1 MKTRR
6 LLFPLSLVCLAL
18 TLTVC
23 AQDKPQRATAEATV
37 KGQKISINYG
47 QPALK
52 GRDLL
57 AQAQPGMVWRLGM
70 NQATEINTS
79 GDLVV
84 SGKEVKAGKYTLW
97 VRKTGED
104 TWTLAFH
111 PKTGIWGA
119 PAMKEGFV
127 AETPLKL
134 EKTSDSAEI
143 LNIALADNKGDAQ
156 IKIHWGTALLTGSFG
171 VK

>member
-1 MKTRR
+1 
-6 LLFPLSLVCLAL
+6 
-18 TLTVC
+18 
-23 AQDKPQRATAEATV
+23 
-37 KGQKISINYG
+37 
-47 QPALK
+47 
-52 GRDLL
+52 
-57 AQAQPGMVWRLGM
+57 MVWRLGM
-70 NQATEINTS
+70 NQATEITSS
-79 GDLVV
+79 GDLSV
-84 SGKEVKAGKYTLW
+84 GGTELKAGKYTLW

-119 PAMKEGFV
+119 PAQTEGFV

-134 EKTSDSAEI
+134 EKAADSAET
-143 LNIALADNKGDAQ
+143 LVIALADSKGDAH